1 VRTHSSEQVSDEL
14 ADRFAAKHVWDPRK
28 DTSASGAYAFFE
40 VAPVRI
46 QAWREE
52 NELKGRTLMREGAWL
67 V

>member
-1 VRTHSSEQVSDEL
+1 MTDP
-14 ADRFAAKHVWDPRK
+14 FAAKHVWDPRK
-28 DTSASGAYAFFE
+28 DTSSSGAYAFFQ
-40 VAPVRI
+40 VTPVRI